1 MAFPRNNREKKPPA
15 ALPKILFVSTMNPA
29 YKLLICQRA
38 TGHVMNTDAK
48 SVFLQSA
55 ELEASLPYL
64 YFGALSEAEQFA
76 WRLYQEDKSV
86 EVAIYSG
93 NDYLQMIP
101 PC

>member
-1 MAFPRNNREKKPPA
+1 MPE
-15 ALPKILFVSTMNPA
+15 ILFVSTMNPA

-38 TGHVMNTDAK
+38 TGHVMKTDAK

-64 YFGALSEAEQFA
+64 YFSALSEAEQFA
-76 WRLYQEDKSV
+76 WQLYQEDKSV